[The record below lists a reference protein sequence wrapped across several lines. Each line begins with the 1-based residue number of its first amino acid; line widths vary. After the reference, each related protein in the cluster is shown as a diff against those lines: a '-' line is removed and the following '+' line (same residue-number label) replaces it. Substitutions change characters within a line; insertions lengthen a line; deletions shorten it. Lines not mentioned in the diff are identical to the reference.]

1 MGKIEIKSIY
11 GNVLFTYEGEK
22 ATIKDA
28 VEQAV
33 KVGANLYGANLD
45 GARLVGANL
54 YGARLVGANLYGA
67 NLYGANL
74 DGANL
79 DGANL
84 YGANLDGARLVGA
97 NLYGA
102 RLVGARLVGANLDGA
117 NLDGANLDG
126 ANLDGARLPIY
137 CKWSHSIV
145 NNKIIIGCKEK
156 TIEEWDLFFA
166 SDKVYETKRNTED
179 FKQIQAVYES
189 YKAYLTFLKK

>member
-33 KVGANLYGANLD
+33 KV
-45 GARLVGANL
+45 
-54 YGARLVGANLYGA
+54 
-67 NLYGANL
+67 
-74 DGANL
+74 
-79 DGANL
+79 GANL